1 MMDANKLKN
10 ITRGVDMQMEMC
22 RSLVNLVADFEE
34 AKLKGVASD
43 AEIQHLKEYT
53 EDMLLACDTAGKL
66 VNALMK
72 LAEKQ
77 ETDKTKKPAEKQE
90 TDKTKKPAE
99 QRKKTETEKPADET
113 EAADDLSFL
122 E

>member
-1 MMDANKLKN
+1 MMDVKN
-10 ITRGVDMQMEMC
+10 LEKITRGMDMQMSMC

-66 VNALMK
+66 VNALTK
-72 LAEKQ
+72 LAENQ
-77 ETDKTKKPAEKQE
+77 EK
-90 TDKTKKPAE
+90 DKTKKPAE
-99 QRKKTETEKPADET
+99 QPKKTETK
-113 EAADDLSFL
+113 EAADKTETTDDLSFL

>member
-1 MMDANKLKN
+1 MMDVKN
-10 ITRGVDMQMEMC
+10 LEKITRGMDMQMSMC

-34 AKLKGVASD
+34 AKLKGIASD

-66 VNALMK
+66 VNALTK
-72 LAEKQ
+72 LAENQ
-77 ETDKTKKPAEKQE
+77 EKDKPKKPAKQ
-90 TDKTKKPAE
+90 P
-99 QRKKTETEKPADET
+99 KKTEMKKAADKTET
-113 EAADDLSFL
+113 TDDLSFL

>member
-1 MMDANKLKN
+1 MMDVKN
-10 ITRGVDMQMEMC
+10 LEKITRGMDTQMRMC

-66 VNALMK
+66 VNALTK
-72 LAEKQ
+72 LAGNQEK
-77 ETDKTKKPAEKQE
+77 
-90 TDKTKKPAE
+90 DKTKKPAE
-99 QRKKTETEKPADET
+99 QPKKKTETKKAADKTET
-113 EAADDLSFL
+113 TDDLSFL

>member
-1 MMDANKLKN
+1 MMDVKN
-10 ITRGVDMQMEMC
+10 LEKITRGMDMQMSMC
-22 RSLVNLVADFEE
+22 RSLVNLVADYEE

-66 VNALMK
+66 VNALTK
-72 LAEKQ
+72 LAENQ
-77 ETDKTKKPAEKQE
+77 EK
-90 TDKTKKPAE
+90 DKTKKPAE
-99 QRKKTETEKPADET
+99 QPKKTETK
-113 EAADDLSFL
+113 EAADKTETTDDLSFL

>member
-1 MMDANKLKN
+1 MMDANKLKD
-10 ITRGVDMQMEMC
+10 ITRGMDMQMRMC

-43 AEIQHLKEYT
+43 AEVQHLKEYT

-77 ETDKTKKPAEKQE
+77 EK
-90 TDKTKKPAE
+90 DKTKKPAE
-99 QRKKTETEKPADET
+99 QPKKTETKKPADET

>member
-1 MMDANKLKN
+1 MMDVKN
-10 ITRGVDMQMEMC
+10 LEKITRGMDMQMRMC

-66 VNALMK
+66 VNALTK
-72 LAEKQ
+72 LAENQ
-77 ETDKTKKPAEKQE
+77 EKDKP
-90 TDKTKKPAE
+90 KKPAE
-99 QRKKTETEKPADET
+99 QPKKTEMKKAADET
-113 EAADDLSFL
+113 ETTDDLSFL

>member
-1 MMDANKLKN
+1 MMDVKN
-10 ITRGVDMQMEMC
+10 LEKITRGMDMQMRMC

-66 VNALMK
+66 VNALTK
-72 LAEKQ
+72 LAENQ
-77 ETDKTKKPAEKQE
+77 EKDKP
-90 TDKTKKPAE
+90 KKPAE
-99 QRKKTETEKPADET
+99 QPKKTETKKAADKTET
-113 EAADDLSFL
+113 TDDLSFL

>member
-1 MMDANKLKN
+1 MMDVKN
-10 ITRGVDMQMEMC
+10 LEKITREMDMQMRMC
-22 RSLVNLVADFEE
+22 RSLVNLVAVFEE

-66 VNALMK
+66 VNALTK
-72 LAEKQ
+72 LAENQ
-77 ETDKTKKPAEKQE
+77 EKDKP
-90 TDKTKKPAE
+90 KKPAE
-99 QRKKTETEKPADET
+99 QPKKTKTKKAADKTETT
-113 EAADDLSFL
+113 DDLSFL

>member
-1 MMDANKLKN
+1 MMDVKN
-10 ITRGVDMQMEMC
+10 LEKITRGLDMQMSMC

-34 AKLKGVASD
+34 AKLKGIASD
-43 AEIQHLKEYT
+43 AETQHLKEYT

-72 LAEKQ
+72 LAENQ
-77 ETDKTKKPAEKQE
+77 EK
-90 TDKTKKPAE
+90 DKTKKPAE
-99 QRKKTETEKPADET
+99 QPKKTETKKAADKTET
-113 EAADDLSFL
+113 TDDLSFL

>member
-1 MMDANKLKN
+1 MMDVKN
-10 ITRGVDMQMEMC
+10 LEKITRGMDMQMSMC

-66 VNALMK
+66 VNALTK
-72 LAEKQ
+72 LAENQ
-77 ETDKTKKPAEKQE
+77 EKDKP
-90 TDKTKKPAE
+90 KKPAE
-99 QRKKTETEKPADET
+99 QPKKTETKKAADKTET
-113 EAADDLSFL
+113 TDDLSFL

>member
-1 MMDANKLKN
+1 MMDVKNLKK
-10 ITRGVDMQMEMC
+10 ITRGMDMQMSMC

-66 VNALMK
+66 VNALTK
-72 LAEKQ
+72 LAENQ
-77 ETDKTKKPAEKQE
+77 EKDKP
-90 TDKTKKPAE
+90 KKPAE
-99 QRKKTETEKPADET
+99 QPKKTETKKAADKTET
-113 EAADDLSFL
+113 TDDLSFL

>member
-1 MMDANKLKN
+1 MMDVKN
-10 ITRGVDMQMEMC
+10 LEKITRGMDMQMRIC

-66 VNALMK
+66 VNALTK
-72 LAEKQ
+72 LAENQ
-77 ETDKTKKPAEKQE
+77 EKDKP
-90 TDKTKKPAE
+90 KKPAE
-99 QRKKTETEKPADET
+99 QPKKTETKKAADKTET
-113 EAADDLSFL
+113 TDDLSFL

>member
-1 MMDANKLKN
+1 MMDVKN
-10 ITRGVDMQMEMC
+10 LEKITRGMDMQMSMC

-66 VNALMK
+66 VNALTK
-72 LAEKQ
+72 LAENQ
-77 ETDKTKKPAEKQE
+77 EK
-90 TDKTKKPAE
+90 DKTKKPAE
-99 QRKKTETEKPADET
+99 QPKKTETK
-113 EAADDLSFL
+113 EAADNTETTDDLSFL

>member
-1 MMDANKLKN
+1 MMDVKN
-10 ITRGVDMQMEMC
+10 LEKITRGMGMQMSMC
-22 RSLVNLVADFEE
+22 RSLVNLVADFGE

-66 VNALMK
+66 VNALTK
-72 LAEKQ
+72 LAENQ
-77 ETDKTKKPAEKQE
+77 EKDKP
-90 TDKTKKPAE
+90 KKPAE
-99 QRKKTETEKPADET
+99 QPKKTETKKAADKTET
-113 EAADDLSFL
+113 TDDLSFL